1 MGSPAARRDPDR
13 AEHEPGIAEAGARP
27 AAPREPSPASDTQRT
42 STNDATH
49 EALDLLVAALEHRAL
64 HAAATAVVSRLA
76 ASVGARRVSL
86 STWNGRSVELLAVS
100 GSAAFDDATGLSI
113 AVRDAMHEAI
123 AQRATLCVPSDAAS
137 TWREDAAQRVLLR
150 LSGGGAVC
158 TVPFADGAAIGG
170 AVTLEWNDSREADA
184 AMRERCEATLALV
197 GPVLGTIG
205 RADLGLFRRM
215 REGLAVSL
223 RAAFGPRR
231 PLQKLL
237 LLVAASLIATSALV
251 TGVHRVSGDAVL
263 RGSVRR
269 VVSAPV
275 DGFIA
280 AAPARPGDVVAEG
293 DVLATF
299 DDQALSLEVAKWQA
313 EYEQALNGYR
323 EALSQLDSAKV
334 RTLRAAMD
342 RALAELELAEDNLA
356 RSEIRAPIAG
366 IVVSGDFS
374 QSLGAPLER
383 GATLFELAPLDGYH
397 VSVRVPEEDVGYVT
411 AGQHGRLALAALSGE
426 SVELVVE
433 RVTPVSEVVEGR
445 NVFEVEARLLA
456 APDRLRPG
464 MQGTAKLEVGNAR
477 LLWLFTH
484 DAVDWLRL
492 RLWALGVWS

>member
-1 MGSPAARRDPDR
+1 
-13 AEHEPGIAEAGARP
+13 
-27 AAPREPSPASDTQRT
+27 
-42 STNDATH
+42 
-49 EALDLLVAALEHRAL
+49 
-64 HAAATAVVSRLA
+64 
-76 ASVGARRVSL
+76 
-86 STWNGRSVELLAVS
+86 
-100 GSAAFDDATGLSI
+100 
-113 AVRDAMHEAI
+113 MHEAI
-123 AQRATLCVPSDAAS
+123 AQRATMFVPSDPAT

-150 LSGGGAVC
+150 LCGGGAVC
-158 TVPFADGAAIGG
+158 TVPFADGAATGG
-170 AVTLEWNDSREADA
+170 AVTFEWNEARAVDSGA
-184 AMRERCEATLALV
+184 RERCEATLALV

-205 RADLGLFRRM
+205 RADLGFFRRI
-215 REGLAVSL
+215 RDGLATAL
-223 RAAFGPRR
+223 RAAIGPRR
-231 PLQKLL
+231 PLRKLA
-237 LLVAASLIATSALV
+237 LLVAVALLVASALV

-293 DVLATF
+293 AVLATF

-313 EYEQALNGYR
+313 EYEQALNEYR
-323 EALSQLDSAKV
+323 EALAQLDGAKV
-334 RTLRAAMD
+334 TTLRAAMD

-383 GATLFELAPLDGYH
+383 GAALFELAPLDGYH
-397 VSVRVPEEDVGYVT
+397 VIVRVPEEDVGYV
-411 AGQHGRLALAALSGE
+411 AVGQHGRLALAALPGD

-433 RVTPVSEVVEGR
+433 RVTPVSEVVDGR

-456 APDRLRPG
+456 APDALRPG

-477 LLWLFTH
+477 LLWIFTH

-492 RLWALGVWS
+492 QLWTLGISS

>member
-1 MGSPAARRDPDR
+1 MASPAARRDPER
-13 AEHEPGIAEAGARP
+13 AETGLGIAEAGSRMADSRDP
-27 AAPREPSPASDTQRT
+27 FAPPGPTRT
-42 STNDATH
+42 STGDATH

-64 HAAATAVVSRLA
+64 LAAATAVVNRLA
-76 ASVGARRVSL
+76 TSVGARRVSL
-86 STWNGRSVELLAVS
+86 GVWNGKSVELSAVS
-100 GSAAFDDATGLSI
+100 GSAAFDAATGLSI

-123 AQRATLCVPSDAAS
+123 AQRATLLVPSDPAT

-170 AVTLEWNDSREADA
+170 AVTLEWNDAQVADA

-205 RADLGLFRRM
+205 RADLSLFRRV
-215 REGLAVSL
+215 RFALAASL

-231 PLQKLL
+231 PLQKLA
-237 LLVAASLIATSALV
+237 LLVAVALVAASALV

-269 VVSAPV
+269 IVSAPV
-275 DGFIA
+275 DGFIE

-313 EYEQALNGYR
+313 EYEQALNEYR
-323 EALSQLDSAKV
+323 EALALLDSARV
-334 RTLRAAMD
+334 TTLRAAMD

-366 IVVSGDFS
+366 VVVSGDFS
-374 QSLGAPLER
+374 QSLGAPLTR

-397 VSVRVPEEDVGYVT
+397 VTVRVPEEDVGYVA
-411 AGQHGRLALAALSGE
+411 AGQHGKLALAALSGE
-426 SVELVVE
+426 SVGIVVE
-433 RVTPVSEVVEGR
+433 RVTPVSEVVDGR
-445 NVFEVEARLLA
+445 NVFEVEARLLG
-456 APDRLRPG
+456 APDSLRPG
-464 MQGTAKLEVGNAR
+464 MQGMAKLEVGNAR
-477 LLWLFTH
+477 LLWLYTH

-492 RLWALGVWS
+492 KLWALGIAS